1 MPRRHNH
8 YMNANNDDI
17 SNRLRASL
25 GSTEAPALGADIVS
39 GAAERPAPRL
49 VHPARRAAIAGGG
62 TLAVAA
68 IAVSA
73 LVLAQP
79 LQQAPLFTAAGG
91 GATSEMSASA
101 DSRLAIWTN
110 YEYVAGD
117 SLSTAAGEGHVYQ
130 LQRTGTADEVLRAA
144 ADALGV
150 AGEPGRSSYFDEAYP
165 SYVIGAEDGS
175 APSVVV
181 SWSGTGDW
189 WYNDPAAY
197 PQLSCSSDGV
207 CDQPAATES
216 LAPSADE
223 ARAIAH
229 DIFAATGFDVDA
241 ADIRVS
247 ADEWQTTA
255 SASLVV
261 DGTQTALEWGVGW
274 STTGVISYAYGHS
287 VEVVDKGSYGT
298 VSAHDAVS
306 RLADWRWFGA
316 AGPQYQTGGVLYAAS
331 DLARGGDSPTPDA
344 PDESP
349 AVDPTE
355 APSEPDT
362 SEPGTSE
369 PGDSGTI
376 EPAPEPTLV
385 DPPVDPPVD
394 PIPGPVPTPETVV
407 VTVDE
412 AHATLLLVWDADG
425 NAWLVPG
432 FAMPHPDGWFNSVIS
447 LVEGVITLPEP
458 VAVEP
463 LDGEI
468 AY

>member
-1 MPRRHNH
+1 
-8 YMNANNDDI
+8 MNANNDDI

-25 GSTEAPALGADIVS
+25 GGSEAPTLGTDIVT

-49 VHPARRAAIAGGG
+49 VHPARRAAIAGGS

-73 LVLAQP
+73 LVITSPFQ
-79 LQQAPLFTAAGG
+79 QQAPLFTAAGSG
-91 GATSEMSASA
+91 GQESAMSA
-101 DSRLAIWTN
+101 DSRMMAWTN
-110 YEYVAGD
+110 YEYLPGEG
-117 SLSTAAGEGHVYQ
+117 LSTSGSTGHVYK
-130 LQRTGTADEVLRAA
+130 LQRTGDPETVLQAA

-150 AGEPGRSSYFDEAYP
+150 EGDPGKSAYFDEKYP
-165 SYVIGAEDGS
+165 SYAVGPEDAS

-197 PQLSCSSDGV
+197 PQYSCSSDGV
-207 CDQPAATES
+207 CEEPAATAN

-223 ARAIAH
+223 ARATAH
-229 DIFAATGFDVDA
+229 EIFTATGFDVDA
-241 ADIRVS
+241 ADIRVT
-247 ADEWQTTA
+247 ADDWQTVA

-261 DGTQTALEWGVGW
+261 DGTQTALDWSVGW
-274 STTGVISYAYGHS
+274 GTTGLISFAYGHS
-287 VEVVDKGSYGT
+287 VDVVDQGSFST
-298 VSAHDAVS
+298 VSAHDAVD

-316 AGPQYQTGGVLYAAS
+316 AGPEFQTGVNLLAAS
-331 DLARGGDSPTPDA
+331 DLARTEEGPTSEQPVTEQ
-344 PDESP
+344 PVEETP

-355 APSEPDT
+355 APSDPVT
-362 SEPGTSE
+362 V
-369 PGDSGTI
+369 
-376 EPAPEPTLV
+376 EPAPDPTLV
-385 DPPVDPPVD
+385 DPPVDVVPD
-394 PIPGPVPTPETVV
+394 PIPTPETVV
-407 VTVDE
+407 VTVEE
-412 AHATLLLVWDADG
+412 ATETLLLVWDADG

-458 VAVEP
+458 VAIEP